1 MIARVSR
8 RRVSRAMASER
19 LKLGVRQV
27 KRLVRTYR
35 ERGAAGWCRGRR
47 GHAPNH
53 QRAAG
58 VGARAR
64 NVLSG
69 GYRDF
74 GSTLAAENLAAR
86 ESLVI
91 SRETVESPIPR

>member
-1 MIARVSR
+1 LIARVSR

-27 KRLVRTYR
+27 NRLIRTYR
-35 ERGAAGWCRGRR
+35 ERGAAVPVSGTAWPCAEPPTRGGGGRPS
-47 GHAPNH
+47 A
-53 QRAAG
+53 
-58 VGARAR
+58 